1 MCAACKSMLRIDWER
16 SDCAAPSMVEW
27 GPRLHE
33 RSPSHAADQRNSE
46 SSKRTS
52 ARVRFIPPRGSFAGF
67 HPNYI
72 LLGFT
77 VPLNLPTHL
86 LGQHVVVEI
95 NGIAGSHVKTQH
107 FPIPRPLSSDSLRA
121 TQDSRQEEADPYQ
134 FRNSFRNPF
143 RI

>member
-1 MCAACKSMLRIDWER
+1 MLRIDWER

-46 SSKRTS
+46 SAQWVS
-52 ARVRFIPPRGSFAGF
+52 ACVRFIPPRGSFAGF

-77 VPLNLPTHL
+77 VPLNLPTHP
-86 LGQHVVVEI
+86 LGQHVVVMFLV
-95 NGIAGSHVKTQH
+95 GFVY
-107 FPIPRPLSSDSLRA
+107 PL
-121 TQDSRQEEADPYQ
+121 PG
-134 FRNSFRNPF
+134 
-143 RI
+143 